1 MAKRCVLTGVGGSI
15 AVHFLQHLLEETN
28 WEIIGIDSFRH
39 KGWTDRTR
47 AILSQNEEWQK
58 RTTIITHDL
67 TAPFSPLLTRKIGHV
82 DYLISM
88 ASLSDVE
95 ASIQNPVPFIENN
108 IDLTLSLLE
117 YAREVKPEVFVQIST
132 DEVYGAIETK
142 DSPKMEEWA
151 KILPSNPYAASKAAQ
166 EAIAIAYW
174 RTYDVPV
181 VITNT
186 MNNFGEYQQPSKFP
200 AMVQRLIEKGEVVK
214 IHGERD
220 GQIGSRSYIHSKNFA
235 DAVLFILTHTKPHL
249 HEPLKADMPDRYNIA
264 GDKQLTNLE
273 LAQLIASLMGKE
285 LKYEIVDS
293 HTARPGHDPHY
304 GLDSSKLYS
313 MGWIPPM
320 TFEESMKRVIDW
332 QSKNDD
338 WMKV

>member
-28 WEIIGIDSFRH
+28 WEIVGIDSFRH

-82 DYLISM
+82 DYIISM

-186 MNNFGEYQQPSKFP
+186 MNNIGFMQQPSKFP
-200 AMVQRLIEKGEVVK
+200 VIVQKAIQKGEVVK

-220 GQIGSRSYIHSKNFA
+220 GQIGSRSYIDSRIFA
-235 DAVLFILTHTKPHL
+235 DAVLFILTNTKPHL

-264 GDKQLTNLE
+264 GDLQITNLE
-273 LAQLIASLMGKE
+273 LAQMIARLMGKE

-293 HTARPGHDPHY
+293 KCR
-304 GLDSSKLYS
+304 S
-313 MGWIPPM
+313 
-320 TFEESMKRVIDW
+320 
-332 QSKNDD
+332 
-338 WMKV
+338 